1 MEGKQPDYSFMKSGF
16 DNLDNS
22 KEEMTK
28 NVTALMVHFM
38 ENAINTA
45 GVYAN
50 HAKRR
55 EIVSED
61 IKRSLMLEVFFF
73 QKRTNLEEKINQI
86 RDELYDGDSDS
97 EDEINADDVGSD
109 NNEFIESK
117 CKCALCNCINTV
129 YTRWENWTP
138 VTPMQ
143 IILKNRLDEM

>member
-61 IKRSLMLEVFFF
+61 IKRSLM
-73 QKRTNLEEKINQI
+73 R
-86 RDELYDGDSDS
+86 S
-97 EDEINADDVGSD
+97 
-109 NNEFIESK
+109 
-117 CKCALCNCINTV
+117 
-129 YTRWENWTP
+129 
-138 VTPMQ
+138 
-143 IILKNRLDEM
+143 ILLPKKN